1 MLTFSEPAGAWVP
14 VAFRSVDLDVPV
26 VEYRP
31 FRDFSEHQAT
41 SLLVQL
47 GLGVDIPTAVELLPP
62 ATGTP
67 PKLGNVWSARVKLL
81 FDWRRYL

>member
-1 MLTFSEPAGAWVP
+1 MLAFSEEAGTWMP

-47 GLGVDIPTAVELLPP
+47 GVGVDMPTGVELLPP

-67 PKLGNVWSARVKLL
+67 PKLVNVWSARVRLL